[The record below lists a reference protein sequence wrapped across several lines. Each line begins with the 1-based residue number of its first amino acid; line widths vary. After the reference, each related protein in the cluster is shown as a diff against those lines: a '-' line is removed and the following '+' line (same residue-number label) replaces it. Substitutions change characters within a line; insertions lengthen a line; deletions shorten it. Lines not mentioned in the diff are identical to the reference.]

1 MQFGRQ
7 LTPDEFWT
15 HVDETDAQL
24 RSTFAPTFAF
34 GLVRWPGFS
43 MVTEWDFGG
52 ETRVLSYARAM
63 PAVIPPSP
71 RADEDHAAVGGF
83 APETGARP
91 DDSDAAA
98 SATSDAAVDDA
109 TLASLEARL
118 AESGS
123 RAAAEGAATVAASAA
138 ALSDPFDVHVHW
150 RTGDSRAI
158 VERLRRRESMLRAR
172 TTSWYRPVSPTE
184 HLPDRIVDL
193 KVDGRR
199 EPFEVWVRGAVW
211 WAATTL
217 GGRTLAVV
225 ARDVPFED
233 VALLRVTDIEPYIDG
248 RRLWLR
254 RMRGEA

>member
-7 LTPDEFWT
+7 LTPEEFWT
-15 HVDETDAQL
+15 HVDETDARL

-34 GLVRWPGFS
+34 GLARWPGFS

-52 ETRVLSYARAM
+52 ETRVVSYARAM

-71 RADEDHAAVGGF
+71 RADEVFGVADPQPGEDDEEDEADDDIVAA
-83 APETGARP
+83 
-91 DDSDAAA
+91 
-98 SATSDAAVDDA
+98 
-109 TLASLEARL
+109 LEARL
-118 AESGS
+118 AETDGETDAVAPSPVS
-123 RAAAEGAATVAASAA
+123 SSAATTAAHAA
-138 ALSDPFDVHVHW
+138 VSDPFDVHVHW
-150 RTGDSRAI
+150 RSGDSRAV
-158 VERLRRRESMLRAR
+158 VERLRRRESALQDRNS
-172 TTSWYRPVSPTE
+172 SWYRPVSRTE

-225 ARDVPFED
+225 ARDVPFDD
-233 VALLRVTDIEPYIDG
+233 VALQRITDIDPYLDG

>member
-24 RSTFAPTFAF
+24 RATFAPTFAF
-34 GLVRWPGFS
+34 GLSRWPGFS

-52 ETRVLSYARAM
+52 QTRVLSYARAM

-71 RADEDHAAVGGF
+71 RADEVQESD
-83 APETGARP
+83 ES
-91 DDSDAAA
+91 DD
-98 SATSDAAVDDA
+98 T

-118 AESGS
+118 AEAGAQSS
-123 RAAAEGAATVAASAA
+123 REGAATAAASAA
-138 ALSDPFDVHVHW
+138 VSDPFDVHVHW
-150 RTGDSRAI
+150 RTGDSRA
-158 VERLRRRESMLRAR
+158 VVDRLRRRESALRAR
-172 TTSWYRPVSPTE
+172 TTSWYRPVTPTE

-217 GGRTLAVV
+217 AGRTLAVM

-233 VALLRVTDIEPYIDG
+233 VALRRVTDIEPYLDG

>member
-24 RSTFAPTFAF
+24 RSTFAPDFAY

-52 ETRVLSYARAM
+52 QTRVLSYARAM

-71 RADEDHAAVGGF
+71 RADEDTAATGGF
-83 APETGARP
+83 TPEGEARRR
-91 DDSDAAA
+91 
-98 SATSDAAVDDA
+98 ATDDDA

-118 AESGS
+118 AEGGS
-123 RAAAEGAATVAASAA
+123 TAAFEGAATVAGAA
-138 ALSDPFDVHVHW
+138 AAFSDPFDVHVHW
-150 RTGDSRAI
+150 RSGDSRA
-158 VERLRRRESMLRAR
+158 VVDRLRHRDSMLRAR
-172 TTSWYRPVSPTE
+172 TTSWYRPVSATE

-199 EPFEVWVRGAVW
+199 EPFEVWVRGPVW
-211 WAATTL
+211 WAATML

>member
-24 RSTFAPTFAF
+24 RSTFAPTFAY

-52 ETRVLSYARAM
+52 QTRVLSYARAM

-71 RADEDHAAVGGF
+71 RAGEEHPPVAGSDGDDDDE
-83 APETGARP
+83 
-91 DDSDAAA
+91 
-98 SATSDAAVDDA
+98 

-118 AESGS
+118 AESGT
-123 RAAAEGAATVAASAA
+123 RAAAEGASAATASAA
-138 ALSDPFDVHVHW
+138 AGSDPFDVHVHW
-150 RTGDSRAI
+150 RTGDSRA
-158 VERLRRRESMLRAR
+158 VVDRLRRRESALQAR
-172 TTSWYRPVSPTE
+172 TSSWYRPVSPTE

-233 VALLRVTDIEPYIDG
+233 VALLRITEIDPYIDG

>member
-15 HVDETDAQL
+15 HVEETDAKL
-24 RSTFAPTFAF
+24 RATFAPTNAF

-52 ETRVLSYARAM
+52 LTRVLSYARAM

-71 RADEDHAAVGGF
+71 RADEVAVASGS
-83 APETGARP
+83 P
-91 DDSDAAA
+91 DA
-98 SATSDAAVDDA
+98 A
-109 TLASLEARL
+109 TLADLEERL
-118 AESGS
+118 AEAGN
-123 RAAAEGAATVAASAA
+123 RAAGEGAATLAAHESAVA
-138 ALSDPFDVHVHW
+138 DPFDVHVHW

-158 VERLRRRESMLRAR
+158 VERLRRRENALQAR
-172 TTSWYRPVSPTE
+172 TSSWYRPVSPTE

-193 KVDGRR
+193 LVDDRP

-233 VALLRVTDIEPYIDG
+233 VALRRVVDIEPFLDG
-248 RRLWLR
+248 RRSWLR

>member
-15 HVDETDAQL
+15 HVDETDARL
-24 RSTFAPTFAF
+24 RSTFAPTHAF

-52 ETRVLSYARAM
+52 QTRVLSYARAM

-71 RADEDHAAVGGF
+71 RADEDPAAVGGF
-83 APETGARP
+83 ASDRDGYRDSPATRDHADA
-91 DDSDAAA
+91 DDDA
-98 SATSDAAVDDA
+98 A

-118 AESGS
+118 TGAGGS
-123 RAAAEGAATVAASAA
+123 AAAEGASTVAASAA

-150 RTGDSRAI
+150 RTGDSRA
-158 VERLRRRESMLRAR
+158 VVDRLRHRESLLQAR

>member
-24 RSTFAPTFAF
+24 RSTYAPTYAY

-52 ETRVLSYARAM
+52 QTRVLSYARAM

-71 RADEDHAAVGGF
+71 RADEDPAAVSGF
-83 APETGARP
+83 ATGGRGDGTADERGG
-91 DDSDAAA
+91 DDA
-98 SATSDAAVDDA
+98 A

-118 AESGS
+118 TESGT
-123 RAAAEGAATVAASAA
+123 RAAAEGATAASAA
-138 ALSDPFDVHVHW
+138 TAALADPFDVHVHW
-150 RTGDSRAI
+150 RTGDSRA
-158 VERLRRRESMLRAR
+158 VVDRLRHRENLLQAR